1 MKQLEY
7 PYDSDYILR
16 KKKAIRRELLAR
28 EDIKYIE
35 RGYEDLDQ
43 KIRDLGGIIEKVD
56 SERDEQKFK
65 MKHA

>member
-35 RGYEDLDQ
+35 K
-43 KIRDLGGIIEKVD
+43 KIAI
-56 SERDEQKFK
+56 
-65 MKHA
+65 